1 MQINEFGFRR
11 KVKEGGS
18 LKDVAVIGAGPAGI
32 HAAFLLAQAGLNVAL
47 FEAQS
52 RVGEKAICSGVV
64 GDEAFARFD
73 LPTRPI
79 LSDIRCI
86 QAISP
91 GGKKLE
97 HRTETPLAQVIDKG
111 EFNRALAHRAAT
123 AGVDLQLGCW
133 VSSMEVEKH
142 SVEIRYRTNE
152 PGPASLKA
160 QVAIITTGVNG
171 SLNQSL
177 GLAHPRQFLRAV
189 QAEMALPP
197 NGHGN
202 ATRIF
207 VGQGVAPGA
216 FGWEIPLGNN
226 RWRVGLMTEQNPDPY
241 FAKLVRR
248 VAPDTDL
255 STLRIDRKGIAQA
268 AVGRCVAERVIAA
281 GEAAGHIKT
290 TTGGGIYYGLLSAE
304 LVADVVVRA
313 FQNNNFSAQSLGE
326 FERYWRS
333 AFGSELMVG
342 YFARKLASQFTDGQ
356 IDRFFD
362 AANASDFLVRLNGKL
377 KFDWHHRALLATL
390 RALLTLPGGLKN

>member
-1 MQINEFGFRR
+1 
-11 KVKEGGS
+11 
-18 LKDVAVIGAGPAGI
+18 LKDVVVIGAGPAGI
-32 HAAFLLAQAGLNVAL
+32 HAAYLLAQAGLDVVL

-52 RVGEKAICSGVV
+52 RVGDRVVCSGVV
-64 GDEAFARFD
+64 GDEAFPRFD
-73 LPTRPI
+73 LPTQPI

-97 HRTETPLAQVIDKG
+97 HRTDAPLAQVIDKA
-111 EFNRALAHRAAT
+111 EFNRSLAQRAVK
-123 AGVDLQLGCW
+123 AGVELQLGCW
-133 VSSMEVEKH
+133 VNSLQVEKH
-142 SVEIRYRTNE
+142 SVEIQYRHME
-152 PGPASLKA
+152 AGPASLRA
-160 QVAIITTGVNG
+160 QVAVITTGVNG
-171 SLNQSL
+171 SLNQAL

-189 QAEMALPP
+189 QAEMSLPP

-202 ATRIF
+202 ATRVF

-226 RWRVGLMTEQNPDPY
+226 RWRVGLMTEDNPDPY
-241 FAKLVRR
+241 FAKLVQRI
-248 VAPDTDL
+248 APQTDI

-268 AVGRCVAERVIAA
+268 AVGRCVTERVIAA

-304 LVADVVVRA
+304 LVADVLIRA
-313 FQNNNFSAQSLGE
+313 FGSKNFSARTLGE

-333 AFGSELMVG
+333 TFGNELMVG
-342 YFARKLASQFTDGQ
+342 YFARKLASHFTDGQ

-362 AANASDFLVRLNGKL
+362 AANASNLLGRLNGKL

-390 RALLTLPGGLKN
+390 RSLLTLPGGMGAN

>member
-1 MQINEFGFRR
+1 M
-11 KVKEGGS
+11 V
-18 LKDVAVIGAGPAGI
+18 GAGPAGI
-32 HAAFLLAQAGLNVAL
+32 HAAFLLAQAGLDVAL

-52 RVGEKAICSGVV
+52 RVGERAICSGVV

-73 LPTRPI
+73 LPTQPV

-97 HRTETPLAQVIDKG
+97 HRTDAPLAQIIDKG
-111 EFNRALAHRAAT
+111 EFNRALATRAVKCGAQ
-123 AGVDLQLGCW
+123 LQLGCW
-133 VSSMEVEKH
+133 VNSLDVEKH
-142 SVEIRYRTNE
+142 GVRIQYRSADA
-152 PGPASLKA
+152 GPADLQA
-160 QVAIITTGVNG
+160 RLAIITTGVNG
-171 SLNQSL
+171 SLNRAL

-202 ATRIF
+202 ATRVF
-207 VGQGVAPGA
+207 VGRGVAPGA

-226 RWRVGLMTEQNPDPY
+226 KWRVGLMTEHNPEPY
-241 FAKLVRR
+241 FTKLVQRI
-248 VAPDTDL
+248 APQTDV

-268 AVGRCVAERVIAA
+268 AVGRCVVERVIAA

-304 LVADVVVRA
+304 MVADVVIRA
-313 FQNNNFSAQSLGE
+313 FRNNNFSTRALGE

-333 AFGSELMVG
+333 TFGNELMVG
-342 YFARKLASQFTDGQ
+342 YFARKLAQQFTDAQ

-362 AANASDFLVRLNGKL
+362 AANASNFLARLNGKL
-377 KFDWHHRALLATL
+377 NFDWHHRALLATL
-390 RALLTLPGGLKN
+390 RALLTLPGGWGAR

>member
-1 MQINEFGFRR
+1 M
-11 KVKEGGS
+11 
-18 LKDVAVIGAGPAGI
+18 KDVVVIGAGPAGI
-32 HAAFLLAQAGLNVAL
+32 HAAFLLAQAGLDVAL

-52 RVGEKAICSGVV
+52 RVGDKAICSGVV

-73 LPTRPI
+73 LPRQPVVAE
-79 LSDIRCI
+79 IRCI

-97 HRTETPLAQVIDKG
+97 YQTEAPLAQVIDKG
-111 EFNRALAHRAAT
+111 EFNRALAQRAVN
-123 AGVDLQLGCW
+123 AGVELQLGCW
-133 VSSMEVEKH
+133 VNSLEVEKH
-142 SVEIRYRTNE
+142 SVEIQYRSTE
-152 PGPASLKA
+152 LGPASLQA
-160 QVAIITTGVNG
+160 QLAIITTGVNC

-177 GLAHPRQFLRAV
+177 GLAHPRQFLRAL
-189 QAEMALPP
+189 QAELTLPP

-202 ATRIF
+202 ATRVF

-226 RWRVGLMTEQNPDPY
+226 RWRVGLMAEENPEPY

-248 VAPDTDL
+248 VAPHVDV
-255 STLRIDRKGIAQA
+255 STLRPDRKGIAQA
-268 AVGRCVAERVIAA
+268 AVGRCVVERVIAA

-304 LVADVVVRA
+304 LVADVVIRA
-313 FQNNNFSAQSLGE
+313 FRSKNFSTRSLGE

-333 AFGSELMVG
+333 TFGNELMVG
-342 YFARKLASQFTDGQ
+342 YFARRLASHFTDGQ
-356 IDRFFD
+356 IDSFFD
-362 AANASDFLVRLNGKL
+362 VANATDLLVRLNGRL

-390 RALLTLPGGLKN
+390 RALLTLPGGLGNGVGS

>member
-1 MQINEFGFRR
+1 
-11 KVKEGGS
+11 
-18 LKDVAVIGAGPAGI
+18 LKDVAIVGAGPAGL
-32 HAAFLLAQAGLNVAL
+32 HSAFLLAKAGLDVVL

-52 RVGEKAICSGVV
+52 RVGERAICSGVV

-73 LPTRPI
+73 LPTQPI

-97 HRTETPLAQVIDKG
+97 HRTEAPLAQVIDKG
-111 EFNRALAHRAAT
+111 EFNRALAQRALN
-123 AGVDLQLGCW
+123 AGVELQLGRW
-133 VSSMEVEKH
+133 VNSLEVGKH
-142 SVEIRYRTNE
+142 SVEIRYSSTETRV
-152 PGPASLKA
+152 ASRRA

-171 SLNQSL
+171 SLNQAL
-177 GLAHPRQFLRAV
+177 GLAHPRQFLRAL
-189 QAEMALPP
+189 QAELTLPP

-202 ATRIF
+202 ATRVF

-226 RWRVGLMTEQNPDPY
+226 QWRVGLMTTRNPEPY
-241 FAKLVRR
+241 FAKLLQR
-248 VAPDTDL
+248 VAPNIDI

-268 AVGRCVAERVIAA
+268 AVGRCVIERVIAA

-304 LVADVVVRA
+304 LAAEVVIRA
-313 FQNNNFSAQSLGE
+313 FRNKNFSAQTLGE

-333 AFGSELMVG
+333 TFGNELMVG
-342 YFARKLASQFTDGQ
+342 FFARRLASHFTDGQ
-356 IDRFFD
+356 IDGFFD
-362 AANASDFLVRLNGKL
+362 AANATDLLVRLNGRL

-390 RALLTLPGGLKN
+390 RALLTLPGGLRL

>member
-1 MQINEFGFRR
+1 MR
-11 KVKEGGS
+11 
-18 LKDVAVIGAGPAGI
+18 DVVVIGAGPSGS
-32 HAAFLLAQAGLNVAL
+32 HAAFLLAQAGLNVVL

-73 LPTRPI
+73 LPTQPI
-79 LSDIRCI
+79 LSEIRCI

-97 HRTETPLAQVIDKG
+97 HRTEAPLAQVIDKG
-111 EFNRALAHRAAT
+111 PFNRALAQRAT
-123 AGVDLQLGCW
+123 NAGAELQLGCW
-133 VSSMEVEKH
+133 VNSLEVEKH
-142 SVEIRYRTNE
+142 SVGIRYRT
-152 PGPASLKA
+152 PDGTPVTLQS

-171 SLNQSL
+171 SLNQPL

-202 ATRIF
+202 ATRVF

-226 RWRVGLMTEQNPDPY
+226 RWRVGLMTEHNPDPF
-241 FAKLVRR
+241 FAKLVQRI
-248 VAPDTDL
+248 APNTDL
-255 STLRIDRKGIAQA
+255 STLRVDRKGIAQA
-268 AVGRCVAERVIAA
+268 AIGRCVVERIIAA

-304 LVADVVVRA
+304 LAADVVIRA
-313 FQNNNFSAQSLGE
+313 FQTKNFSARTLGE

-333 AFGSELMVG
+333 TFGSELVVG
-342 YFARKLASQFTDGQ
+342 YFARKLASHFTDGQ

-362 AANASDFLVRLNGKL
+362 AANASDLLVRLNGRL

-390 RALLTLPGGLKN
+390 RALMTLPGGLGAR